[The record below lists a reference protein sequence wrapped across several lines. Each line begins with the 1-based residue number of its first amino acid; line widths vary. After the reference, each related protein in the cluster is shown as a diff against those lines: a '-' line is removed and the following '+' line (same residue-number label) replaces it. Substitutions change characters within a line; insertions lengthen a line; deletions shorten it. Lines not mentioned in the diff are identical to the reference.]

1 MPITLLQLI
10 FFPHFF
16 IVFPNN
22 FPLVRLL
29 TIFRFTVGA
38 NSVESEM
45 FREAHDFSFLL
56 NAIRKCKFFC
66 TFKHLL
72 SLISYKSKIEN
83 SRSKLYYLNELNL
96 LKNKKLY
103 KKSNCF
109 FYTFYNNYIIKQIL
123 LIKRL
128 LCIYIKTFLLM

>member
-16 IVFPNN
+16 IIFPNN

-45 FREAHDFSFLL
+45 FREAHDFSFFL
-56 NAIRKCKFFC
+56 NAIRKRGFFC
-66 TFKHLL
+66 TFKHIL
-72 SLISYKSKIEN
+72 SLISYNTKIEN

-96 LKNKKLY
+96 LKKNFI